1 MKAVVDQ
8 YKQRQKQ
15 GGTETVVG
23 KINSIAEAGADAVE
37 LMSRGIVP
45 YLEHKRSKS
54 DKTTVTT
61 TKVTALNAGGQTM

>member
-1 MKAVVDQ
+1 MVYDPTLKAIDQ

-45 YLEHKRSKS
+45 
-54 DKTTVTT
+54 
-61 TKVTALNAGGQTM
+61 